1 MPRKSKKQAALFN
14 EADQEKNCIQFLKE
28 RGYAVFK
35 AGSVSSAEEEE
46 AVKKLRAVGYKVEHI
61 KDALVKLD
69 PTKLRTVDD
78 VAVYFHGMMK
88 RHNPKRHN
96 ERRLKDRKLRLVDHS
111 VINSFI
117 SWRMDEGASLADS
130 IEDMILLID
139 VLFEKSEPWNID
151 VRGMGILSVNNNKP
165 FVLSLM
171 NEVRLKKDARLSF
184 QVNDLLGR
192 EEAHNYV
199 NVLMYA
205 RKRMDEVK
213 PPTVTKKRKTIDME

>member
-1 MPRKSKKQAALFN
+1 MPRKKKNPSLFN
-14 EADQEKNCIQFLKE
+14 EADQEMNCIQFLRE

-35 AGSVSSAEEEE
+35 AEQISSAEEEE

-61 KDALVKLD
+61 NDSLVKLD

-96 ERRLKDRKLRLVDHS
+96 ERRLEDKKLRLVDHS

-117 SWRMDEGASLADS
+117 SWRIDEGASLADA

-139 VLFEKSEPWNID
+139 MLFDKSEAWNID
-151 VRGMGILSVNNNKP
+151 VRGLGILSVNSNKP
-165 FVLSLM
+165 FVLALM
-171 NEVRLKKDARLSF
+171 NEARLKKDARLSF
-184 QVNDLLGR
+184 ETDGLLKR
-192 EEAHNYV
+192 EEAQNYV
-199 NVLMYA
+199 NVLMHA
-205 RKRMDEVK
+205 RARMDDVK
-213 PPTVTKKRKTIDME
+213 PAPKPRRRKLKVR